1 MLTYKDL
8 DKSYSEIEKFCLGK
22 FQANEDLFKTT
33 VKDNI
38 ERYRKGKVTV
48 TLKDENGNP
57 LSGVKVRATL
67 KKHEFKHG
75 AHIFML
81 DQFETEEENKEYREL
96 FPKYFNL
103 ATVPFYWKDLEPEE
117 GKPRYNADSVNI
129 YRRPS
134 PDLCIDF
141 CRKNGIDP
149 KLHCLFYDKVIP
161 DCTPKTDA
169 EEMKKLYEK
178 RFSEIAER
186 YGNGVMYDVEVI
198 NELLQTHYWTTN
210 SVISDAKDSLEWS
223 FGLAEKYFPN
233 NQLGINEHTGLCWMD
248 RCRATDKYYSYIEAN
263 MLKGA
268 RIDAIGMQYHL
279 FNKREDEYEK
289 TRLTL
294 NPESLYRHMDLYSN
308 FGKPLQITEV
318 TVPAYSWASEDEE
331 IQAEIIEKLY
341 SIWFS
346 HPNVEQIIYWNLV
359 DGYAHLWNPDPEE
372 IKASQGNMSLGENYY
387 YGGLLRFDL
396 SPKPAYYTIKNL
408 IQNVWH
414 TEETLVTSE
423 KGTCSFRGF
432 YGEYE
437 LEFDEDGKT
446 MKKTVFLSSKD
457 DNEIKVVL

>member
-1 MLTYKDL
+1 MSDRRKALELFEQQKEYT
-8 DKSYSEIEKFCLGK
+8 DKRISEGIEK
-22 FQANEDLFKTT
+22 
-33 VKDNI
+33 
-38 ERYRKGKVTV
+38 YRKGNAEIIITDKS
-48 TLKDENGNP
+48 GNP
-57 LSGVKVRATL
+57 MPNVSIKVKQ
-67 KKHEFKHG
+67 KSHEFRFG
-75 AHIFML
+75 ANLFML
-81 DQFETEEENKEYREL
+81 DEFETDEKNE
-96 FPKYFNL
+96 KYEINFADVFNM
-103 ATVPFYWKDLEPEE
+103 ATLPFYWDALEPDRNN
-117 GKPRYNADSVNI
+117 PRYDKDSPKV
-129 YRRPS
+129 YRRPT
-134 PDLCIDF
+134 PDLCIEF
-141 CRKNGIDP
+141 CEKHGIEPREHALAYDGFFP
-149 KLHCLFYDKVIP
+149 KWLYEASTEEVKQELERRYSEISERYADKIRTIEVTNEMEWQRGKTAFYDEP
-161 DCTPKTDA
+161 D
-169 EEMKKLYEK
+169 
-178 RFSEIAER
+178 F
-186 YGNGVMYDVEVI
+186 VE
-198 NELLQTHYWTTN
+198 WCF
-210 SVISDAKDSLEWS
+210 K
-223 FGLAEKYFPN
+223 LAEKYFPN
-233 NQLGINEHTGLCWMD
+233 NQLGINEHTSLCWAD
-248 RCRATDKYYSYIEAN
+248 KCRATDKYYSYIEAN

-268 RIDAIGMQYHL
+268 RIDAVGMQYHL

-289 TRLTL
+289 TRFTL
-294 NPESLYRHMDLYSN
+294 NPENLYRHMDLYSN

-318 TVPAYSWASEDEE
+318 TVPAYSWEAEDEE